1 MSEILGNALW
11 WSFSGFVVLWA
22 ARRPAGTHAGLGSPL
37 RLARRVVPALA
48 VLYAAWLILLTW
60 TRHRSLQTYGCD
72 LGIFDN
78 VLWNTVHGRFLHS
91 AVLNRHF
98 FGEHASPILLALAPL
113 YALWPDARL
122 LLAVQAAA
130 LAWAALPIYR
140 MAARRLGPTAG
151 VLTLFMY
158 FSYVPLEGVYLFD
171 FHEVALAI
179 PLLAYAV
186 EHLVRGHFRR
196 MLLFLGLALLCKEE
210 LALTV
215 AAFGLVLASL
225 PRSAGPLPA
234 TLSAAPRRKLGV
246 AMVLAG
252 GVLFLFLTG
261 WVVPYF
267 RQAPFP
273 YVDRY
278 SHLGGTL
285 PGIAWTALTD
295 PVRVLKSIGEPAKL
309 VFLRGLSSPVL
320 YLNWFSPV
328 AVLLSLP
335 TLARSLLSNH
345 APQYALQFHFLG
357 PLVPFVFYGAAS
369 GLGGLLRRRWPGD
382 AGPARRRA
390 ARRARLQIALLLLFG
405 FGVVRGSHPGV
416 LWNWAQNGLER
427 RGDLEAVLRQ
437 IPSDASVCAHNHL
450 VPQISNRRDVS
461 VFPDARDFDWVLL
474 DFGRPGTEYPL
485 SREEH
490 VRRFLR
496 LARAGGYGIRA
507 RAGKFVLL
515 RRGRSGGDLDLETVV
530 RALFLEYGSKECV
543 HISAR
548 QDPETLQWFPEIDL
562 VADWLFP
569 AGEYRA
575 RYEVQAR
582 RPRRSADRFTLLAHP
597 RWGEFTGRWT
607 VADRV
612 VTAADFG
619 GDPMARKTFDLEFR
633 NPTPALLSLQ
643 TVGAKSAGVKV
654 RRIVLEPLF
663 PMSEF
668 VEQMVRIHECAPAE

>member
-1 MSEILGNALW
+1 M
-11 WSFSGFVVLWA
+11 
-22 ARRPAGTHAGLGSPL
+22 
-37 RLARRVVPALA
+37 
-48 VLYAAWLILLTW
+48 
-60 TRHRSLQTYGCD
+60 
-72 LGIFDN
+72 
-78 VLWNTVHGRFLHS
+78 
-91 AVLNRHF
+91 
-98 FGEHASPILLALAPL
+98 
-113 YALWPDARL
+113 
-122 LLAVQAAA
+122 
-130 LAWAALPIYR
+130 
-140 MAARRLGPTAG
+140 
-151 VLTLFMY
+151 
-158 FSYVPLEGVYLFD
+158 
-171 FHEVALAI
+171 
-179 PLLAYAV
+179 
-186 EHLVRGHFRR
+186 
-196 MLLFLGLALLCKEE
+196 
-210 LALTV
+210 
-215 AAFGLVLASL
+215 
-225 PRSAGPLPA
+225 
-234 TLSAAPRRKLGV
+234 
-246 AMVLAG
+246 
-252 GVLFLFLTG
+252 
-261 WVVPYF
+261 
-267 RQAPFP
+267 
-273 YVDRY
+273 DRY

-309 VFLRGLSSPVL
+309 AFLRGLSAPVL
-320 YLNWFSPV
+320 YLNWFSPL

-357 PLVPFVFYGAAS
+357 PLVPFVFFGSAS
-369 GLGGLLRRRWPGD
+369 GLGWLLRRRWPGD
-382 AGPARRRA
+382 ATIALRRP
-390 ARRARLQIALLLLFG
+390 ARRARLQMALLLLFC

-427 RGDLEAVLRQ
+427 RGDLETLLRQ
-437 IPSDASVCAHNHL
+437 IPPDASVCAHNHL
-450 VPQISNRRDVS
+450 VAQMSNRRDVS

-474 DFGRPGTEYPL
+474 DFGKAGTEYPL

-496 LARAGGYGIRA
+496 MARDGGYGIRA

-515 RRGRSGGDLDLETVV
+515 RRGRSGGDLDLEAVV
-530 RALFLEYGSKECV
+530 RALFLEYGPKECV
-543 HISAR
+543 RIPAR

-582 RPRRSADRFTLLAHP
+582 RPLRATERFTLLAHP

-619 GDPMARKTFDLEFR
+619 GDPLVRKTFDLEFR
-633 NPTPALLSLQ
+633 NPAPALLSLQ
-643 TVGAKSAGVKV
+643 TVGAKSAGVKI

-668 VEQMVRIHECAPAE
+668 VEQLVRIHECAPAK

>member
-1 MSEILGNALW
+1 MSEFLINATW
-11 WSFSGFVVLWA
+11 WMFSGLVVLRV
-22 ARRPAGTHAGLGSPL
+22 ARRPAGAHSGLGMPS
-37 RLARRVVPALA
+37 RLAHHAIPALA
-48 VLYAAWLILLTW
+48 VCYAAWLVLLTW

-98 FGEHASPILLALAPL
+98 FGEHASPILLLLAPL

-130 LAWAALPIYR
+130 LAWAALPLYR

-158 FSYVPLEGVYLFD
+158 FSYVPLEGIYLFD

-179 PLLAYAV
+179 PMLAYAV
-186 EHLVRGHFRR
+186 EHLTRGHFRR
-196 MLLFLGLALLCKEE
+196 MLLSLGLALLCKEE
-210 LALTV
+210 LALTL
-215 AAFGLVLASL
+215 AAFGMVLML
-225 PRSAGPLPA
+225 FPRSAGPLPA
-234 TLSAAPRRKLGV
+234 TVSAAPRRKLGL
-246 AMVLAG
+246 AMALAG

-295 PVRVLKSIGEPAKL
+295 PVRVLKSISEPAKL
-309 VFLRGLSSPVL
+309 VFLRGLSAPVL
-320 YLNWFSPV
+320 YLNWCSPV
-328 AVLLSLP
+328 AICLSLP

-345 APQYALQFHFLG
+345 GPQYALQFHFLG
-357 PLVPFVFYGAAS
+357 PLVPFVFFGLAS
-369 GLGGLLRRRWPGD
+369 GLGWLLRRRWPGD
-382 AGPARRRA
+382 ATPVRRRH
-390 ARRARLQIALLLLFG
+390 ARRARLQMALLLLFC

-416 LWNWAQNGLER
+416 LWHWAQNDLSR
-427 RGDLEAVLRQ
+427 RADLVPLLRQ
-437 IPSDASVCAHNHL
+437 IPPDASVCAHNHL
-450 VPQISNRRDVS
+450 VAQISNRRDAT
-461 VFPDARDFDWVLL
+461 VFPDVRDSDWVLL
-474 DFGRPGTEYPL
+474 DFGKPGAEYPL

-490 VRRFLR
+490 VRRFLQLVR
-496 LARAGGYGIRA
+496 NGGYGIRA
-507 RAGKFVLL
+507 HAGKFVLL
-515 RRGRSGGDLDLETVV
+515 RRGRSGDDLDMEAVV
-530 RALFLEYGSKECV
+530 RGLFLEYVSKECV
-543 HISAR
+543 RIPAR
-548 QDPETLQWFPEIDL
+548 QDPATLQWFPEIDL
-562 VADWLFP
+562 MGDWLFP
-569 AGEYRA
+569 AGDYRA

-582 RPRRSADRFTLLAHP
+582 RPLRSADRFTLLVHP

-607 VADRV
+607 LADRV

-619 GDPMARKTFDLEFR
+619 RNPLARQTFDLEFH

-643 TVGAKSAGVKV
+643 MVGAKSAGVKV
-654 RRIVLEPLF
+654 ERIVLEPLF
-663 PMSEF
+663 SMSEF

>member
-1 MSEILGNALW
+1 MSEFLVNAAW
-11 WSFSGFVVLWA
+11 WLFSGLVVLWV
-22 ARRPAGTHAGLGSPL
+22 ARRPAGSHSGLGAPS
-37 RLARRVVPALA
+37 RLAHRVVPALA
-48 VLYAAWLILLTW
+48 VFFAAWLVLLTW
-60 TRHRSLQTYGCD
+60 TRHRSLQTFGCD

-91 AVLNRHF
+91 AILNRHF
-98 FGEHASPILLALAPL
+98 FGEHASPILLLLAPL

-130 LAWAALPIYR
+130 LAWAALPLYR

-151 VLTLFMY
+151 VLVLFMY
-158 FSYVPLEGVYLFD
+158 FSYLPLEGIYLFD

-186 EHLVRGHFRR
+186 EHLTRGHVRR

-215 AAFGLVLASL
+215 AAFGLALL
-225 PRSAGPLPA
+225 LFPRSVGPLPA
-234 TLSAAPRRKLGV
+234 TASAAPRRKLGL

-295 PVRVLKSIGEPAKL
+295 PVRVLKSISEPAKL
-309 VFLRGLSSPVL
+309 VFLRGLSAPVL
-320 YLNWFSPV
+320 YLHWLSPA

-345 APQYALQFHFLG
+345 GPQYALHFHFLG
-357 PLVPFVFYGAAS
+357 PLVPFVFYGLAS
-369 GLGGLLRRRWPGD
+369 GLGWLLRWRWPGD
-382 AGPARRRA
+382 ALPARRRP
-390 ARRARLQIALLLLFG
+390 ARRARLQIALLLLFC
-405 FGVVRGSHPGV
+405 FGVVRGSRPGV
-416 LWNWAQNGLER
+416 LWHWAQNDLGR
-427 RGDLEAVLRQ
+427 RMDLEPLLRQ
-437 IPSDASVCAHNHL
+437 IPPDASVCAHNHL
-450 VPQISNRRDVS
+450 VAQMSNRRDAT
-461 VFPDARDFDWVLL
+461 VFPDVRDSDWVLL
-474 DFGRPGTEYPL
+474 DFGKPGTEYPL

-490 VRRFLR
+490 VRRFLQWVR
-496 LARAGGYGIRA
+496 NGGYGVRA
-507 RAGKFVLL
+507 HSGKFVLL
-515 RRGRSGGDLDLETVV
+515 QRGRSADDLDLEAVV
-530 RALFLEYGSKECV
+530 RALFLEYGPKECV
-543 HISAR
+543 RIPAR
-548 QDPETLQWFPEIDL
+548 KDPLTLQWFPEIDL
-562 VADWLFP
+562 VGDWLFP

-582 RPRRSADRFTLLAHP
+582 RPLRSTDRFTLLVHP

-607 VADRV
+607 TANRV
-612 VTAADFG
+612 VTAPDFG
-619 GDPMARKTFDLEFR
+619 GNPLARQTFDLEFH

-654 RRIVLEPLF
+654 KRIVLEPLF

-668 VEQMVRIHECAPAE
+668 VEQMVRIHEGAPAE